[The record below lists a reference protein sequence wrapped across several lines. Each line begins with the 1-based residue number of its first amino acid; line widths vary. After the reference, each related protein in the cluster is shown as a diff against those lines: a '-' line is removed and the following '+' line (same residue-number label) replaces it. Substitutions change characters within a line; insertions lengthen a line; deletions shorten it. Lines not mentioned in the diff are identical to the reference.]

1 MQQFRTITQ
10 SYMNQPE
17 ILPEMPSPYE
27 PIVGG
32 KNNKQK
38 EGWRSVLSTIF
49 IIIATPIMALLLI
62 TFVFQSYEVDGPSME
77 TTLQNA
83 DRLIVWK
90 APKTWSSITGN
101 DYIPDRGEIII
112 FHKNSSLE
120 GGLSGGDRQLI
131 KRVVGVPG
139 DRVVVKD
146 NIVTVY
152 NDDNPTGFNP
162 DEVSGNKSERSK
174 ITEGEV
180 DYTVNE
186 GEVFV
191 LGDNR
196 GNSQDSRFFGA
207 VSSDD
212 IVGNLSF
219 RIYPFNKF
227 QKF

>member
-1 MQQFRTITQ
+1 
-10 SYMNQPE
+10 MNEPE
-17 ILPEMPSPYE
+17 ILPEMPSPDE

-32 KNNKQK
+32 KNNKQR
-38 EGWRSVLSTIF
+38 EGWRSILSTIF

-62 TFVFQSYEVDGPSME
+62 TFIFQSYEVDGPSME

-90 APKTWSSITGN
+90 ASKTWSNVTGS

-112 FHKNSSLE
+112 FHKNSALE
-120 GGLSGGDRQLI
+120 GVVSEGDRQLI
-131 KRVVGVPG
+131 KRVIGVPG

-146 NIVTVY
+146 GKVTVY
-152 NDDNPTGFNP
+152 NDDNPNGFNP
-162 DEVSGNKSERSK
+162 DEASGNKSEESK
-174 ITEGEV
+174 ITEGKV

-196 GNSQDSRFFGA
+196 GNSLDSRIFGA
-207 VSSDD
+207 VKSDD
-212 IVGNLSF
+212 IVGKLSF

-227 QKF
+227 QHF